1 MWFMLASP
9 FITSVFS
16 FMIVNGTLNINDP
29 NPDARQGLV
38 IIYGFLF
45 SLWMLI
51 GFATCAGIF
60 IISLV

>member
-1 MWFMLASP
+1 MLASP

-16 FMIVNGTLNINDP
+16 FLIVNGTINLDDP
-29 NPDARQGLV
+29 NPETRQILIV
-38 IIYGFLF
+38 IYGFLF
-45 SLWMLI
+45 AIWMLI